1 MYVIVGIIVYNFV
14 NLIIYSELDMEDE
27 SDREILDNKKLV
39 VLCSFI
45 IAFGW
50 VIFMPIKFLMEF
62 TDTIKR
68 ISNN

>member
-14 NLIIYSELDMEDE
+14 NLIIYSELDIEDDG
-27 SDREILDNKKLV
+27 DREILENKKLV
-39 VLCSFI
+39 TLCSAI
-45 IAFGW
+45 IALGW

-62 TDTIKR
+62 TGAIKR